1 MNRVVSRWIVV
12 TSNGG
17 SGSSRPGNHARGS
30 WSFPACLGAHYCPT
44 ESRGMT
50 LDPHREQRN
59 RNREH
64 RLLRTLNGDSSV
76 VHPSSIEAL
85 CAFHALLSRTCI
97 FVARSNISREADFHL
112 SLVII
117 IIIVIIITIIVT
129 LNWFTTSERPANE
142 LIAPPE
148 GRGSRND
155 LPSLTLSVFSS
166 FEKFTLR
173 ELPSRK
179 RTSTEKRGRRGV
191 CFVSGHDRFRNR
203 SRLSKDR
210 IWRKDIPG
218 TRLEILI

>member
-97 FVARSNISREADFHL
+97 SVARSNISREADLHL
-112 SLVII
+112 PLVII
-117 IIIVIIITIIVT
+117 IIIIVIITIIVT

-155 LPSLTLSVFSS
+155 LPSLTS
-166 FEKFTLR
+166 LR
-173 ELPSRK
+173 SRSL
-179 RTSTEKRGRRGV
+179 RSENYHLENVLVLRRGEGGG
-191 CFVSGHDRFRNR
+191 CVSYPATIDFEIGRGCRKIGFDA
-203 SRLSKDR
+203 R
-210 IWRKDIPG
+210 IFLARDWKF
-218 TRLEILI
+218 